1 MDWVWIWLGIVV
13 VALVLEFV
21 TMELV
26 SVWFAFGG
34 FVALIM
40 SLTPASVASQW
51 IVFAIV
57 SLACILGLRKLSLK
71 LLQKDQDHKVTNKE
85 LTIGT
90 TTKLLETISKTKKGL
105 IKVNGVEWT
114 AIAENEDTTIEEGSL
129 VKIIGQRGNKYIVKL
144 EKAKEEEKTKNEE
157 KGE

>member
-1 MDWVWIWLGIVV
+1 MDWVWIWLGVVV
-13 VALVLEFV
+13 VALILEFV

-34 FVALIM
+34 FVSLIM

-57 SLACILGLRKLSLK
+57 SLACILGLRKWSLK
-71 LLQKDQDHKVTNKE
+71 LLQKDQDHKVTSKE
-85 LTIGT
+85 LAIGT
-90 TTKLLETISKTKKGL
+90 TTKLLEGISKTKNGL

-114 AIAENEDTTIEEGSL
+114 AIAENEETEIEEGSL
-129 VKIIGQRGNKYIVKL
+129 IKIVGQRGNKYIVKL
-144 EKAKEEEKTKNEE
+144 EKSKEENKNE

>member
-1 MDWVWIWLGIVV
+1 MDWVWIWLGVVV

-34 FVALIM
+34 FVSLIM

-90 TTKLLETISKTKKGL
+90 TTKLLEGINKTKKGL

-114 AIAENEDTTIEEGSL
+114 AIAENEDAEIEEGSL
-129 VKIIGQRGNKYIVKL
+129 VKIVGQRGNKYIVKL
-144 EKAKEEEKTKNEE
+144 EKTEKTKKEE